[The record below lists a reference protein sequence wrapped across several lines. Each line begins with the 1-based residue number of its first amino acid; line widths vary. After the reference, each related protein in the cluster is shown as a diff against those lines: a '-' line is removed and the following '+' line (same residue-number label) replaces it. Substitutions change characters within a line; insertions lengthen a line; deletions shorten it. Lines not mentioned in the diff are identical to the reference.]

1 MSTTQN
7 AKSNLASLFWYRGIR
22 QIQDALIPPSSDSQK
37 GYAGIL
43 KGMRFLALAP
53 MMSEAL
59 CHLHHP
65 TPHCLG
71 KILKLWI
78 HHSSSIRSCGLAC
91 LHDQKIM
98 LILLL
103 FLLSLTSEL
112 LGVFHKHVE
121 QQYIIHMRNT
131 MYAFPVL
138 SITSGPYSRFHP
150 PGCFVW
156 EAMCGYIQPTKG
168 FYDEHSHKFHEQN
181 LHDTLFL
188 ILCLLWSYRH
198 IISEDYWLWG

>member
-7 AKSNLASLFWYRGIR
+7 AKSSLASLFWYRGIR
-22 QIQDALIPPSSDSQK
+22 QIQDALIPPSSDLQK

-59 CHLHHP
+59 CHLHNP
-65 TPHCLG
+65 PPPNAWG
-71 KILKLWI
+71 KFWNCGSII
-78 HHSSSIRSCGLAC
+78 HHPFDLVASFTGFLKPITCGRIAC

-112 LGVFHKHVE
+112 LGVVS
-121 QQYIIHMRNT
+121 QTCWTTIHRTYEKYNVCISC
-131 MYAFPVL
+131 PQHNIW
-138 SITSGPYSRFHP
+138 SIF
-150 PGCFVW
+150 
-156 EAMCGYIQPTKG
+156 
-168 FYDEHSHKFHEQN
+168 
-181 LHDTLFL
+181 
-188 ILCLLWSYRH
+188 
-198 IISEDYWLWG
+198 